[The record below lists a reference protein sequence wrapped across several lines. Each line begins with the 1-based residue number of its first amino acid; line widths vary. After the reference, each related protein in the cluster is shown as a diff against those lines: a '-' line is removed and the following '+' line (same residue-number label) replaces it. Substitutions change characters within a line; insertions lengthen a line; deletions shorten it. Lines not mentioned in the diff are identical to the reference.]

1 MGRFAGG
8 DRVGRMGR
16 DDGLPDRPDG
26 WLYLR
31 LEKRSAGMGVTLP
44 QSHAPEN
51 PSVMPPPG
59 TAPDADYFK
68 ALQAEV
74 SDKGFL
80 VTSTEDLFNWARTGS
95 LWWMTFGPVL
105 TVGLGGVLT
114 ELYGD
119 TSHRVLPID
128 AAEAE
133 AML

>member
-51 PSVMPPPG
+51 PSVTPPPG

-74 SDKGFL
+74 SDQGFL
-80 VTSTEDLFNWARTGS
+80 VTSTEDLFNWARPDRKS
-95 LWWMTFGPVL
+95 
-105 TVGLGGVLT
+105 VGEGTRGAV
-114 ELYGD
+114 
-119 TSHRVLPID
+119 RVD
-128 AAEAE
+128 
-133 AML
+133 

>member
-80 VTSTEDLFNWARTGS
+80 VTSTEDLFKDRKSTRLKS
-95 LWWMTFGPVL
+95 
-105 TVGLGGVLT
+105 
-114 ELYGD
+114 
-119 TSHRVLPID
+119 SH
-128 AAEAE
+128 
-133 AML
+133 